1 MGRSGSGKSTLLRN
15 LGLIDRPTGGTIE
28 LDGTDVSSL
37 RESQRSALRLE
48 RFGYVFQEY
57 ALLAELTAE
66 ENVYLPHLML
76 GESRAACR
84 ARAAELLELLD
95 LADRATHRPSELSGG
110 QQQRVAIARAL
121 VNRPTLLFADEPTG
135 NLDTRATAQVMDALV
150 QMNETLGVT
159 IVFVSHDPEHR
170 RYARSV
176 VHLEDGALVEE
187 P

>member
-1 MGRSGSGKSTLLRN
+1 
-15 LGLIDRPTGGTIE
+15 
-28 LDGTDVSSL
+28 
-37 RESQRSALRLE
+37 
-48 RFGYVFQEY
+48 
-57 ALLAELTAE
+57 
-66 ENVYLPHLML
+66 
-76 GESRAACR
+76 
-84 ARAAELLELLD
+84 
-95 LADRATHRPSELSGG
+95 
-110 QQQRVAIARAL
+110 